1 MKKRIIL
8 IVPLVLIVSALI
20 GFILFSTGSAK
31 AEVGD
36 MDKDTVDKLLK
47 ELKKEQALL
56 EKEKEKLDQTRRNL
70 ENFKSELDKRYSE
83 YLLKAKDLAEKEEA
97 FRGKTEAK
105 MVDRQII
112 ETYQNIDPEQA
123 AILIKNLYAKD
134 QELATLVMRRIDGK
148 KAGKIL
154 EALIP
159 IDPETSTRLA
169 EDALN
174 YYRPKK

>member
-8 IVPLVLIVSALI
+8 IVPLVLVVSAII
-20 GFILFSTGSAK
+20 GFTFFGADSAK
-31 AEVGD
+31 AEIGQA
-36 MDKDTVDKLLK
+36 DKETVDKLLV
-47 ELKKEQALL
+47 ELKREQALL
-56 EKEKEKLDQTRRNL
+56 EREKEKLVQVRRNL
-70 ENFKSELDKRYSE
+70 ESFKAELDKRYSE
-83 YLLKAKDLAEKEEA
+83 YLLKAKDLAEKEEE
-97 FRGKTEAK
+97 FRGKAEAK

-123 AILIKNLYAKD
+123 AILIKNLYGKD
-134 QELATLVMRRIDGK
+134 RELATLVMRRIDGK

-159 IDPETSTRLA
+159 LDPETSTRLA

-174 YYRPKK
+174 YYRPK

>member
-1 MKKRIIL
+1 MKKKMIL
-8 IVPLVLIVSALI
+8 IVPAVLIVSALI
-20 GFILFSTGSAK
+20 GFILLSTGSAK

-36 MDKDTVDKLLK
+36 MGKDTLDKLLK

-56 EKEKEKLDQTRRNL
+56 EKEREKLAQTRRHL
-70 ENFKSELDKRYSE
+70 ESFKAELDRRYNE
-83 YLLKAKDLAEKEEA
+83 YLSKAKELAEKEDE
-97 FRGKTEAK
+97 FRGKAEAK

-112 ETYQNIDPEQA
+112 ETYQHIDPEQA
-123 AILIKNLYAKD
+123 AMLIKNLYAKD
-134 QELATLVMRRIDGK
+134 RELATLVIRRIDGR

-159 IDPETSTRLA
+159 IDPETSTKLA

-174 YYRPKK
+174 YYRPK